1 MHRLKPFF
9 NIRKIYG
16 VIRGLLIIFAFLF
29 IGEWASEIPAFPLPG
44 NVTGM
49 ILIFL
54 ALQTGLVQLEW
65 IKSGS
70 DLLLK
75 HMALFF
81 VPPGVGLILY
91 FDLIGRYWPAI
102 VTSSVVSTLL
112 VMWVTGFLYQ
122 KMTKKRDG

>member
-1 MHRLKPFF
+1 MHRLKQFF
-9 NIRKIYG
+9 AVRKIPG
-16 VIRGLLIIFAFLF
+16 IVRGLLIIFAFLY
-29 IGEWASEIPAFPLPG
+29 IGEMAAGIPGFPLPG

-54 ALQTGLVQLEW
+54 ALQTGVLHLEW

-81 VPPGVGLILY
+81 VPPGVGLVLY

-102 VTSSVVSTLL
+102 VISSIISTLM

-122 KMTKKRDG
+122 KLTRKRNG